1 MGPLDF
7 TIREFRRSDF
17 LRLWEIDQQCF
28 QPGIS
33 YSQLELLAYMR
44 RPRAFTLVAE
54 RAADGQPTGREPGQ
68 PVGRAVVGFIVA
80 EGGRKQAGHIITID
94 VLEEARRSGLG

>member
-1 MGPLDF
+1 MGPVDF

-33 YSQLELLAYMR
+33 YSQQELLSYMR
-44 RPRAFTLVAE
+44 RPRAFTMVAE
-54 RAADGQPTGREPGQ
+54 RDGEGPVLSGAAPPA
-68 PVGRAVVGFIVA
+68 PHAVGFIVA
-80 EGGRKQAGHIITID
+80 EGERKHSGPIITIE
-94 VLEEARRSGLG
+94 VVE